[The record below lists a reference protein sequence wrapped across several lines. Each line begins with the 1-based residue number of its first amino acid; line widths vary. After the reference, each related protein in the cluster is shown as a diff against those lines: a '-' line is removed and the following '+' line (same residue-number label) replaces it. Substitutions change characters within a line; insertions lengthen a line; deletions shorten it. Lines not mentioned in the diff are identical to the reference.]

1 MTVNQTNKLFTVEEA
16 NASLPL
22 VRAITSDLAELSSRV
37 FQRQRHFDSVSA
49 GRELSTEEGLYS
61 EELIHEQSELEHQ
74 KDKLNELIDELR
86 DLGAEPKTGP
96 SGMIDLVDFPS
107 QRDERVV
114 YLCWKLGE
122 DRVEHWHELD
132 TGFSGRQSLADGV
145 ETPVVDT
152 PS

>member
-1 MTVNQTNKLFTVEEA
+1 MTVNQTMKLFTVEEA

-49 GRELSTEEGLYS
+49 GRELSTEDGLYS
-61 EELIHEQSELEHQ
+61 EELIHEQNELERQ
-74 KDKLNELIDELR
+74 KNRLNELIDELR

-96 SGMIDLVDFPS
+96 SGAIDLVDFPF

-114 YLCWKLGE
+114 FLCWKLGE

-132 TGFSGRQSLADGV
+132 TGFSGRQSLTDVV
-145 ETPVVDT
+145 ENPVVDT

>member
-1 MTVNQTNKLFTVEEA
+1 MTVNQTMKLFTVEEA

-22 VRAITSDLAELSSRV
+22 VRAITSDLADLSSRV

-49 GRELSTEEGLYS
+49 GRELSTEDGLYS
-61 EELIHEQSELEHQ
+61 EELIHEQSELERQ
-74 KDKLNELIDELR
+74 KDRLNELIDELR
-86 DLGAEPKTGP
+86 ALGAEPKAGP
-96 SGMIDLVDFPS
+96 SGAIDLVDFPS

-122 DRVEHWHELD
+122 DCVEHWHELD
-132 TGFSGRQSLADGV
+132 TGFSGRQSLIDVV

>member
-1 MTVNQTNKLFTVEEA
+1 MTVNQTMKLFTVEEA

-22 VRAITSDLAELSSRV
+22 VRAITSDLSELSSRV
-37 FQRQRHFDSVSA
+37 FQRQRHFDSISA
-49 GRELSTEEGLYS
+49 GRELSTEDGLYS
-61 EELIHEQSELEHQ
+61 EELMHERSELERQ
-74 KDKLNELIDELR
+74 KNRLNELIDELR

-96 SGMIDLVDFPS
+96 SGAIDLVDFPS
-107 QRDERVV
+107 QRDKRMV

-132 TGFSGRQSLADGV
+132 TGFSGRQSLTDVIG
-145 ETPVVDT
+145 TPVADT